1 MEKTIIIGGKP
12 IVIKASLG
20 ALALYK
26 RQFNEDYL
34 DKIAQKAAGGDQ
46 TNEAIEMTKTGY
58 RLIWAMAK
66 AADPELL
73 PPVAWLATLD
83 GAEKDF
89 ITAYAQAQALML
101 NSAYTGDTKSKGGS
115 GRERIAT
122 EIFFAAA
129 IKAGIGY
136 AAAWNM
142 TIGEFHRLVD
152 EIIGEPKKDWRWAT
166 QEDFDKF

>member
-1 MEKTIIIGGKP
+1 METTVIIGGKP

-34 DKIAQKAAGGDQ
+34 DIIAKPREDADRADGA
-46 TNEAIEMTKTGY
+46 TEMTINGF

-66 AADPELL
+66 AADSTIMPPE
-73 PPVAWLATLD
+73 AWLASFKSTEGFTEALL
-83 GAEKDF
+83 
-89 ITAYAQAQALML
+89 TAQALIL
-101 NSAYTGDTKSKGGS
+101 QSADS
-115 GRERIAT
+115 GKENKKNASPREKIAT
-122 EIFFAAA
+122 ELFFAAA

-136 AAAWNM
+136 AAAWDM
-142 TIGEFHRLVD
+142 TIGEFNRLVD

>member
-1 MEKTIIIGGKP
+1 METTVIIGGKP

-34 DKIAQKAAGGDQ
+34 DLIAKPKTDKDQ
-46 TNEAIEMTKTGY
+46 ADGATEMTINGF

-66 AADPELL
+66 AADSKIL
-73 PPVAWLATLD
+73 PPEAWLAGFEGTEGFTEALL
-83 GAEKDF
+83 
-89 ITAYAQAQALML
+89 TAQALIL
-101 NSAYTGDTKSKGGS
+101 QSAESGKSKEKSGS
-115 GRERIAT
+115 GHERIAT
-122 EIFFAAA
+122 ELFFAAA

-136 AAAWNM
+136 EAAWDM
-142 TIGEFHRLVD
+142 TIGEFNRLGD
-152 EIIGEPKKDWRWAT
+152 KIIGEPQKDWRWAT

>member
-1 MEKTIIIGGKP
+1 METTVIIGGKP

-34 DKIAQKAAGGDQ
+34 DLIAKPREDVDRADGATEITINGF
-46 TNEAIEMTKTGY
+46 

-66 AADPELL
+66 AADNTIL
-73 PPVAWLATLD
+73 PPEAWLAEFENTKGFMEALL
-83 GAEKDF
+83 
-89 ITAYAQAQALML
+89 TAQALIL
-101 NSAYTGDTKSKGGS
+101 QSADTGKENKKNGS
-115 GRERIAT
+115 GREKITT
-122 EIFFAAA
+122 ELFFAAA

-136 AAAWNM
+136 AAAWDM
-142 TIGEFHRLVD
+142 TIGEFNRLVD
-152 EIIGEPKKDWRWAT
+152 EIIGEPQKDWRWAT